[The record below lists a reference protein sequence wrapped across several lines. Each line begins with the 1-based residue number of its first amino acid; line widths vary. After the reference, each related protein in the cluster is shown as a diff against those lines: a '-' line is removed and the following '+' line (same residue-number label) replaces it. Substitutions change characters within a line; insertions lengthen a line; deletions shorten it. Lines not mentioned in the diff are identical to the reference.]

1 MDINTNNSI
10 VRKEEQSEMWMSS
23 TLQME
28 VPLQSQLTISQLIDV
43 PIAVQLNPTSFNLP
57 HNWVVEQRY
66 RNSPKYANISD
77 KVFSIFLTCYVD
89 TSFKVYFTSKSIKYV
104 CIFYNF

>member
-1 MDINTNNSI
+1 
-10 VRKEEQSEMWMSS
+10 MWMSS
-23 TLQME
+23 TSQME

-57 HNWVVEQRY
+57 RNWVVEQRY

-77 KVFSIFLTCYVD
+77 KFFYDPD
-89 TSFKVYFTSKSIKYV
+89 TGKKFRSLKSARKHLEEKDK
-104 CIFYNF
+104 NKNLQNLEASQDS